1 VDETLIVMLI
11 AVMLDI
17 WSFSR
22 NETFV
27 ADNKA
32 ATQMFILSMVNSYK
46 KILDRPPSEAELQQ
60 QRGRLTTDVNN
71 SPSVSRVSSS
81 CRAQRNTVH
90 ANMEGLISDRQT
102 IEMVKARTK
111 INGSPPDEDAQVLV
125 RKISSKMDDVYLE
138 AYRKHFHGP
147 DVTCK

>member
-1 VDETLIVMLI
+1 ML
-11 AVMLDI
+11 VI
-17 WSFSR
+17 WVVQQKR
-22 NETFV
+22 ETFV

-32 ATQMFILSMVNSYK
+32 ATQCSSFLWWIVTRKFL
-46 KILDRPPSEAELQQ
+46 IGLRAAELQQ

-125 RKISSKMDDVYLE
+125 RKISSKSGRCISRSISKTFLRSRCHMW
-138 AYRKHFHGP
+138 
-147 DVTCK
+147 